1 MCPECKSAGRHFPP
15 GEGPS
20 RDLLRDYKHS
30 CEPSFEAL
38 VCGVWWIHD
47 NEVIRS
53 VRWLWSHCIWLLS
66 SPLPGRSCMQL
77 SMQKPSKQYNLCHR
91 GERQSMPPLISS
103 EYLWMELL
111 SIALTIRYPFGHTT
125 EICSLLHQ
133 FSIESLRYTT
143 SLIMIMA
150 SSLLKSK

>member
-1 MCPECKSAGRHFPP
+1 
-15 GEGPS
+15 
-20 RDLLRDYKHS
+20 
-30 CEPSFEAL
+30 
-38 VCGVWWIHD
+38 
-47 NEVIRS
+47 
-53 VRWLWSHCIWLLS
+53 
-66 SPLPGRSCMQL
+66 MQL

-133 FSIESLRYTT
+133 FSIESLHHIFDYDYGFFLAEVKIIVKTKT
-143 SLIMIMA
+143 ED
-150 SSLLKSK
+150 